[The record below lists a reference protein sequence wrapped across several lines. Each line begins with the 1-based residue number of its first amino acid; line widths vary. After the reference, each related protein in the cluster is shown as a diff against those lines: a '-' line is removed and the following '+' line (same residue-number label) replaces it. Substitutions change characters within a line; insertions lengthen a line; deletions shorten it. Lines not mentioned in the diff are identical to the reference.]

1 MFDVITIGSAVGD
14 VFLSSQKIKVI
25 QDARFITGQAECM
38 ALGSKIELDGL
49 EITTGGGATNNAV
62 SIARKGHSTACLIRV
77 ADDITGRQIKDVLEA
92 EGVSHKFVQTDEH
105 KDAHSGYSVI
115 IIAPGGGR
123 TVLTHR
129 GVSKEIDGDAIPW
142 SDLTSKWFHISSLG
156 GDIDLLERVVGHAEL
171 YNIRVAFNPGSKDLA
186 HKDRLLPLLKKVHVL
201 LLNKE
206 EASMLTGVDFKD
218 THGILRNLF
227 NLSRELVVVTD
238 GGNGLSAYD
247 GAHVYTASVFKEENI
262 ADRTGAGDA
271 FGSGFVSALAGIEY
285 NSKLTPE
292 NIKEG
297 IRIGSA
303 NATSVVEFVGAKK
316 GLLKTNELTNGR
328 WSDLSIEMSSISYT

>member
-62 SIARKGHSTACLIRV
+62 SIARKGFSTACVIRV
-77 ADDITGRQIKDVLEA
+77 ADDVTGRQIKDVLQD
-92 EGVSHKFVQTDEH
+92 EGVSAKFVQTDES
-105 KDAHSGYSVI
+105 DAANSGYSVI

-129 GVSKEIDGDAIPW
+129 GVSKEIDGDAIQW

-156 GDIDLLERVVGHAEL
+156 GDLDLLERLLGHAEL
-171 YNIRVAFNPGSKDLA
+171 YNIRVAFNPGSKDLQN
-186 HKDRLLPLLKKVHVL
+186 KDRLLPLLKKVNVL
-201 LLNKE
+201 FLNKE
-206 EASMLTGVDFKD
+206 EGSMLTGVDFKD
-218 THGILRNLF
+218 MHGILRNLF
-227 NLSRELVVVTD
+227 NLTKELVVMTD
-238 GGNGLSAYD
+238 GGDGLSAFD
-247 GAHVYTASVFKEENI
+247 GNVVYRAGVFREGNI

-271 FGSGFVSALAGIEY
+271 FGSGFVSALAGVDYE
-285 NSKLTPE
+285 SKLTPE
-292 NIKEG
+292 IIKNG
-297 IRIGSA
+297 IRVGSA

-316 GLLKTNELTNGR
+316 GLLTKEQLQVERWKELEVEEG
-328 WSDLSIEMSSISYT
+328 SMSYS